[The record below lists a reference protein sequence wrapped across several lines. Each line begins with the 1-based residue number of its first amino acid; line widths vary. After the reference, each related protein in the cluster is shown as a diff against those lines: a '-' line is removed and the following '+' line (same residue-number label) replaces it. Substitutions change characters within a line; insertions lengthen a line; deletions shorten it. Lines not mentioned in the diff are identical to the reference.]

1 MGRLTPII
9 CSCCCVVRCRGT
21 ANLSALNFTGLSAC
35 HSISHG
41 PLDDDVWIYWTSHEL
56 YSVKLDLHQDLISGS
71 GFAFSSDLLWI
82 ATNCWLEHRLSSL
95 IKKKKS
101 PTFFGFSYLLSGSIF
116 FIDLFILL
124 KYFFETEFW
133 NEINLFGE
141 GLW

>member
-95 IKKKKS
+95 IKKKKITDFLWLQL
-101 PTFFGFSYLLSGSIF
+101 PIEWIYIF
-116 FIDLFILL
+116 YWFIYSFKIFLWNRVL
-124 KYFFETEFW
+124 KW
-133 NEINLFGE
+133 N
-141 GLW
+141 